1 MEASPRLMARAA
13 GVLYLIIIGSAFLIP
28 FAVTPAGFLHGDA
41 GLPSPAAIL
50 AAKPQ
55 YIASA
60 IAQLIVGGCDIGV
73 AVLLYKLM
81 KPVGKAASLLMA
93 SLRIVFV
100 AIANAALYF
109 HFKAL
114 FVLTNPALA
123 HSCNPEQIHA
133 LALHA
138 LRLRATGLDIA
149 LVFFGLHFLVLGY
162 LILRSTF
169 LPRIF
174 GLLLLLAG
182 LVYLANICV
191 YVIPAE
197 TARLFF
203 PKIMFAGAG
212 EVLFALWLLVV
223 GVNDTKWRAQ
233 AGAVSSGT

>member
-1 MEASPRLMARAA
+1 MEASPRLKARIA
-13 GVLYLIIIGSAFLIP
+13 GVLYLIIIASALLIP
-28 FAVTPAGFLHGDA
+28 FAGVPAGFLRGDA
-41 GLPSPAAIL
+41 ALPSPAAIL

-73 AVLLYKLM
+73 AVILYFLLKS
-81 KPVGKAASLLMA
+81 VSRTISLLAA

-100 AIANAALYF
+100 TIANAALIF
-109 HFKAL
+109 HFAAL
-114 FVLTNPALA
+114 FVLTSPALA
-123 HSCNPEQIHA
+123 GSFTSEQIHA
-133 LALHA
+133 LAIQA

-149 LVFFGLHFLVLGY
+149 LVFFGLHFLILGY
-162 LILRSTF
+162 LVLRSTF

-174 GLLLLLAG
+174 GLLLLIAG

-191 YVIPAE
+191 YVMPPDMAH
-197 TARLFF
+197 LLF

-223 GVNDTKWRAQ
+223 GVNETKWLQQ
-233 AGAVSSGT
+233 AGENRTR